1 MPEFVSQVAAKIK
14 SELAKVI
21 VGQEVVME
29 QVLVA
34 LLAQGH
40 ILLEGVPGTAKTLMA
55 KSLAHVL
62 GVGFNRVQFTPD
74 LMPSDVLGT
83 SVFEPASGA
92 FKLRTGPIF
101 TEILL
106 ADEINRTPPKTQ
118 AALLEAMEERQVTID
133 GQRHPLPPLFL
144 VLATQNPVEYEGTF
158 PLPEAQL
165 DRFLLRVNLGYPAFA
180 DELDVLERQQHAHP
194 LEALEPV
201 VDVEEVL
208 ALQEAPKSVYVDGLI
223 RQYVVSLVE
232 ATRQHPDVAL
242 GASPRGS
249 LALFRTTQAL
259 AFLRGRDYVL
269 PDDVKDMADPV
280 LAHRLILNA
289 SAKMKGVTASQVVSR
304 ILDAAPI
311 PGARARGW
319 LRD

>member
-1 MPEFVSQVAAKIK
+1 MPEFVSRTATQIK
-14 SELAKVI
+14 DELRKVI
-21 VGQEVVME
+21 VGQEAVVE
-29 QVLVA
+29 QMLVA

-92 FKLRTGPIF
+92 FTLRTGPIF

-133 GQRHPLPPLFL
+133 GQRHPLPPLFM
-144 VLATQNPVEYEGTF
+144 VLATQNPVEYEGTY

-165 DRFLLRVNLGYPAFA
+165 DRFFMKLIVEYPSEAEEQQVVLRHHGGFDPRDLDAAGLLRLQDRGVIPACR
-180 DELDVLERQQHAHP
+180 ERVQKIA
-194 LEALEPV
+194 
-201 VDVEEVL
+201 VEEGIVRYVVQI
-208 ALQEAPKSVYVDGLI
+208 ARASREAPTCVM
-223 RQYVVSLVE
+223 
-232 ATRQHPDVAL
+232 
-242 GASPRGS
+242 GASPRAS
-249 LALFRTTQAL
+249 VALLAAAKCL
-259 AFLRGRDYVL
+259 AAMRGKTYVT
-269 PDDVKDMADPV
+269 PDDVKGIASPI
-280 LAHRLILNA
+280 LRHRLILKPEA
-289 SAKMKGVTASQVVSR
+289 EIEGYTADRVVDDLLSS
-304 ILDAAPI
+304 I
-311 PGARARGW
+311 PVPR
-319 LRD
+319 

>member
-1 MPEFVSQVAAKIK
+1 MPEFVSQVAAKLK
-14 SELAKVI
+14 GELAKVI
-21 VGQEVVME
+21 VGQETGVE
-29 QVLVA
+29 QILVA

-83 SVFEPASGA
+83 SVFEPATGA

-144 VLATQNPVEYEGTF
+144 VLATQNPVEYEGTY

-165 DRFLLRVNLGYPAFA
+165 DRFFMKVIIPYPSEPEEQQVVLRHHGGFDPRDLDRAGLLRFKDRDIILRCR
-180 DELDVLERQQHAHP
+180 ERVQKITA
-194 LEALEPV
+194 
-201 VDVEEVL
+201 EEGI
-208 ALQEAPKSVYVDGLI
+208 A
-223 RQYVVSLVE
+223 RYVVQIARASRETPTSV
-232 ATRQHPDVAL
+232 L
-242 GASPRGS
+242 GASPRAS
-249 LALFRTTQAL
+249 VALLAAAKCL
-259 AFLRGRDYVL
+259 AAVRGKPYVT
-269 PDDVKDMADPV
+269 PDDIKSVAPPV
-280 LAHRLILNA
+280 LRHRLILKPEA
-289 SAKMKGVTASQVVSR
+289 EIEGYTPDRVVED
-304 ILDAAPI
+304 LLAQI
-311 PGARARGW
+311 PVPR
-319 LRD
+319 

>member
-21 VGQEVVME
+21 VGQEIVME

-83 SVFEPASGA
+83 SVYEPASGT

-144 VLATQNPVEYEGTF
+144 VLATQNPVEYEGTY

-165 DRFLLRVNLGYPAFA
+165 DRFFMKVVIEYPSEAEEHQVVLRHHGGFDPRDLDRAGLLRFK
-180 DELDVLERQQHAHP
+180 DRDVILHCRERVQKIT
-194 LEALEPV
+194 
-201 VDVEEVL
+201 VE
-208 ALQEAPKSVYVDGLI
+208 DGIARYEDLY
-223 RQYVVSLVE
+223 R
-232 ATRQHPDVAL
+232 
-242 GASPRGS
+242 
-249 LALFRTTQAL
+249 RTL
-259 AFLRGRDYVL
+259 SGRRR
-269 PDDVKDMADPV
+269 
-280 LAHRLILNA
+280 HE
-289 SAKMKGVTASQVVSR
+289 
-304 ILDAAPI
+304 
-311 PGARARGW
+311 
-319 LRD
+319 

>member
-14 SELAKVI
+14 SEIAKII
-21 VGQEVVME
+21 VGQEAVVE

-62 GVGFNRVQFTPD
+62 GVGFSRVQFTPD

-83 SVFEPASGA
+83 SVFEPASGT

-144 VLATQNPVEYEGTF
+144 VLATQNPVEYEGTY

-165 DRFLLRVNLGYPAFA
+165 DRFFMKVVIEYPSEAEEHQVVLRHHGGFDPRDLERAGLLRLK
-180 DELDVLERQQHAHP
+180 DRDVILHCRERARKITV
-194 LEALEPV
+194 EDGIARYV
-201 VDVEEVL
+201 VQI
-208 ALQEAPKSVYVDGLI
+208 ARASREAPTCVM
-223 RQYVVSLVE
+223 
-232 ATRQHPDVAL
+232 
-242 GASPRGS
+242 GASPRAS
-249 LALFRTTQAL
+249 VALLTAAKCLAAV
-259 AFLRGRDYVL
+259 RGKPYVT
-269 PDDVKDMADPV
+269 PDDVKSVAAPV
-280 LAHRLILNA
+280 FRHRLILKPEA
-289 SAKMKGVTASQVVSR
+289 EIEGFTTDRVVEDLLTQVSVPR
-304 ILDAAPI
+304 
-311 PGARARGW
+311 
-319 LRD
+319 

>member
-1 MPEFVSQVAAKIK
+1 MPEFVSQVATKIK
-14 SELAKVI
+14 EELAKVI
-21 VGQEVVME
+21 VGQETVVE

-133 GQRHPLPPLFL
+133 GQRHLLPPLFL
-144 VLATQNPVEYEGTF
+144 VLATQNPVEYEGTY

-165 DRFLLRVNLGYPAFA
+165 DRFFMKVIIEYPSEAEEHQVVLRHHGGFDPRDLDRAGLLRFKDPQVILRCR
-180 DELDVLERQQHAHP
+180 ERVQK
-194 LEALEPV
+194 V
-201 VDVEEVL
+201 TVEEGIARYVVQI
-208 ALQEAPKSVYVDGLI
+208 ARASREAPTCVMG
-223 RQYVVSLVE
+223 VSPR
-232 ATRQHPDVAL
+232 ASVAL
-242 GASPRGS
+242 LTGAKS
-249 LALFRTTQAL
+249 LAA
-259 AFLRGRDYVL
+259 LRGKPYVT
-269 PDDVKDMADPV
+269 PDDVKSVAPPV
-280 LAHRLILNA
+280 LRHRFILKPEA
-289 SAKMKGVTASQVVSR
+289 EIEGYTADRVVEDLLAQVPVPR
-304 ILDAAPI
+304 
-311 PGARARGW
+311 
-319 LRD
+319 